1 MRSTKS
7 HILDRTR
14 TKYAGIFACVFAFV
28 LSVALCPG
36 VAQAEVRNSDVVL
49 GQTIEEQG
57 FTAAQA
63 PNIVAEYAY
72 LVSSD
77 GTIYFARNA
86 YDQVHIASITKI
98 MTALVAVSYTHL
110 DVYKRQAIFLSSH
123 VSKCITTALAMV
135 RRISSACASA
145 PQLRRI
151 SLA

>member
-7 HILDRTR
+7 HILDRAR

-98 MTALVAVSYTHL
+98 MTALVALDYGGDPTQTEITVS
-110 DVYKRQAIFLSSH
+110 QEAASIGES
-123 VSKCITTALAMV
+123 TAGL
-135 RRISSACASA
+135 
-145 PQLRRI
+145 
-151 SLA
+151 